1 MAGCGVLHNKRRGET
16 VMSSSVSVSQ
26 AVGQAVSHGGKKVRQ
41 DDKVRKGGSEGMKI
55 NAFVNLGVSAC

>member
-1 MAGCGVLHNKRRGET
+1 
-16 VMSSSVSVSQ
+16 MSSSVSVSQ